1 MKIFTCEDSY
11 EGKATCI
18 YRAWEYALGLGQGAA
33 GHREVGILREPIAQL
48 DMFAE
53 YVHIDGDPVITEKFT
68 RSVRRISPVV
78 YRNVFYA
85 LLSDCD
91 EAVDA
96 VYRYLILAFR
106 EGSRVEHMLIQPEV
120 MHVMELSRNVSNES
134 HKFREIARFTSVDRK
149 VYVCHIEPKCDVSV
163 LVADHFA
170 DRMPSEHWL
179 IVDDG
184 RRTAVI
190 HPADGDMYVRQLTDE
205 EFTVLGCAEYEEDD
219 YTDMWRTFFRAI
231 TVEERRNY
239 RCQRNLFPIWVRK
252 HATEF
257 MQRDQ

>member
-33 GHREVGILREPIAQL
+33 GHREVEILREPIAQL
-48 DMFAE
+48 EMFAE
-53 YVHIDGDPVITEKFT
+53 YVHIDGDPAITEKFT

-85 LLSDCD
+85 LLSDRD

-106 EGSRVEHMLIQPEV
+106 KGSRVEHMLIQPEV
-120 MHVMELSRNVSNES
+120 MQVMELSRNVSNES
-134 HKFREIARFTSVDRK
+134 HKFREMARFTSVDRK
-149 VYVCHIEPKCDVSV
+149 VYVCHIEPKCDVSM

-205 EFTVLGCAEYEEDD
+205 EFAVLGCAEYEEDD
-219 YTDMWRTFFRAI
+219 YTDMWRTFFCAI
-231 TVEERRNY
+231 AVEERRNY